1 MAIGTDNLHQFTLA
15 LISSPLQTPHV
26 QRQTVCMAPLHRLLH
41 LCSYTDSLI
50 ERHWLEKRIPTTLR
64 RASEFT
70 SNEIW
75 RTSTKFL
82 IKEVHVITAYTLTA
96 TIAPG
101 AG

>member
-1 MAIGTDNLHQFTLA
+1 M
-15 LISSPLQTPHV
+15 
-26 QRQTVCMAPLHRLLH
+26 
-41 LCSYTDSLI
+41 
-50 ERHWLEKRIPTTLR
+50 PTTLR

-70 SNEIW
+70 SNKIW

-82 IKEVHVITAYTLTA
+82 IKEVHVITAYTLIA